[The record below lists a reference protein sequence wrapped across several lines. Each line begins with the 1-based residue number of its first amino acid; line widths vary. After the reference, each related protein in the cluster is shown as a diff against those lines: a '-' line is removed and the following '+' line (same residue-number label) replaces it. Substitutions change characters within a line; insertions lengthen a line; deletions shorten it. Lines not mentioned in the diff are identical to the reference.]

1 MLRTTL
7 ARSILT
13 LALLA
18 LLALAPSPTDARSQ
32 SKGCGSDIRP
42 IEINQTTLHY
52 FECGQGEA
60 LVFVHGA
67 FGDLQTFRQ
76 QVDTF
81 ASKFRII
88 VYSRRF
94 VPPNASPRATDVSPL
109 GSHVADL
116 RTLITDLKAGPAHLV
131 GSSYGAYIALALAVD
146 HPDLVRSLV
155 LGEPPIWPLLSRT
168 SVAESMRQSLSR
180 RAEATRKAFES
191 GSFEDG
197 MRRFVDAI
205 CATPSC
211 FDNLPEAQRTALLKE
226 QAPAVRSE
234 FMTEPS
240 ALMPP
245 FDCGVLGRLTRPTL
259 LVTGERSQ
267 AMFLLVTTELERCLE
282 GERQVMVPDA
292 GHGMHSQ
299 NAAFYN
305 QAVMAFLQRR

>member
-1 MLRTTL
+1 MLRTIL
-7 ARSILT
+7 ARSLLT
-13 LALLA
+13 LVLLTLIALG
-18 LLALAPSPTDARSQ
+18 PSHMDARGQ
-32 SKGCGSDIRP
+32 PTACGSHVRR
-42 IEINQTTLHY
+42 IEVNKTTLHY
-52 FECGQGEA
+52 FECGQGEP

-67 FGDLQTFRQ
+67 FGDLQTFRE
-76 QVDTF
+76 QVEAF
-81 ASKFRII
+81 ATRFRVI

-94 VPPNASPRATDVSPL
+94 FPPNALPRPTDLSPL
-109 GSHVADL
+109 GTHVADL

-155 LGEPPIWPLLSRT
+155 LGEPPIWPLLSGT
-168 SVAESMRQSLSR
+168 SVAESMRESLSR

-191 GSFEDG
+191 GNLEDG
-197 MRRFVDAI
+197 FRRFVDAI
-205 CATPSC
+205 CPTPKC
-211 FDNLPEAQRTALLKE
+211 FDNLPEAQRTALVKE

-245 FDCGVLGRLTRPTL
+245 LECGKLGKLTRPTL
-259 LVTGERSQ
+259 LVTGERSA
-267 AMFLLVTTELERCLE
+267 AMFLLVTAELERCLE

-292 GHGMHSQ
+292 GHGMHGQ

-305 QAVMAFLQRR
+305 QAVVAFLQRH